1 MYLPA
6 FGVGQ
11 NHQRSGSQPLEWMGQ
26 NLQQGRI
33 TIAGTGCQH
42 HWNTQSRAQ
51 IRRLASR
58 LWIPL
63 LLECRVYVDGVG
75 EATRSRELS
84 RPWRGLQRIA
94 RSPGALT
101 ARSDRNPLGMP
112 WAVTAARGDAQPGEG
127 AFCSSCHPCLGSI
140 RELLG
145 HTYEYAVI
153 LTYEVFFRK

>member
-1 MYLPA
+1 MNDSLHIDPEQRRPQALAVYLPA
-6 FGVGQ
+6 LGAGQ
-11 NHQRSGSQPLEWMGQ
+11 NHQRSGSQPLEWVGR
-26 NLQQGRI
+26 NLQHGRV

-112 WAVTAARGDAQPGEG
+112 WAVTAARAMPNP
-127 AFCSSCHPCLGSI
+127 ARVLFAHPAILALGQS
-140 RELLG
+140 
-145 HTYEYAVI
+145 AN
-153 LTYEVFFRK
+153 F